1 MATSTQERFNVGGI
15 LLDRPFKIRRL
26 GHFGFNLTHMDEGVR
41 FYTDLL
47 GFRVSDVMDY
57 SKRAKS
63 PDQLAGLGDPRGY
76 FTRYGGDH
84 HAMVLFPKRVRD
96 ALGRHEKPGVTIN
109 QVTWQVGS
117 LSEVGG
123 AIKCFTE
130 RGIKIQ
136 RSGRDMPGSNWHTYL
151 FDPDGHQNELYYG
164 IEQIGWTGHSKPRV
178 MYDRGFDE
186 PPPLPQKSE
195 FDEVQQAL
203 KNNVDIISGYRHVE
217 ALPAAYD
224 VDGIL
229 LPRPFKIVRLGPV
242 ELFVKDLEDAE
253 KFYRDTLGFT
263 LTEEVNWRGHRC
275 LYLRANTEHHSLAL
289 YPLGMREQL
298 GLSPHSTCMSLG
310 LQLANYRQ
318 LRDAVQFLR
327 EQGARFADVPA
338 DLYPGIDYAA
348 HVLDPDG
355 HCLKLYYYMEQV
367 GWDGKPRPKELRR
380 KINQENWPETV
391 EPMSDS
397 YEGEPFLG
405 PWG

>member
-1 MATSTQERFNVGGI
+1 MEGSEKVKYAVGGV

-26 GHFGFNLTHMDEGVR
+26 GHFGFNLTNMDDGIG

-63 PDQLAGLGDPRGY
+63 PDQLAGLGDPHGY

-109 QVTWQVGS
+109 QITWQVGS
-117 LSEVGG
+117 LREVGS
-123 AIKCFTE
+123 AIKWFTE

-151 FDPDGHQNELYYG
+151 FDPDGHQNEMYYG
-164 IEQIGWTGHSKPRV
+164 IEQIGWTGHSKPRA

-186 PPPLPQKSE
+186 PPPLPQTSE

-203 KNNVDIISGYRHVE
+203 KKGVDIISGYRHVD
-217 ALPAAYD
+217 ALPATYD

-229 LPRPFKIVRLGPV
+229 PPRPFKIVRLGPV
-242 ELFVKDLEDAE
+242 ELFIHDLEAAE
-253 KFYRDTLGFT
+253 KFYRDTLGFA

-289 YPLGMREQL
+289 
-298 GLSPHSTCMSLG
+298 
-310 LQLANYRQ
+310 
-318 LRDAVQFLR
+318 
-327 EQGARFADVPA
+327 
-338 DLYPGIDYAA
+338 
-348 HVLDPDG
+348 
-355 HCLKLYYYMEQV
+355 
-367 GWDGKPRPKELRR
+367 
-380 KINQENWPETV
+380 
-391 EPMSDS
+391 
-397 YEGEPFLG
+397 
-405 PWG
+405 